1 MSTDALELS
10 PEAIL
15 AKHRIPERHARA
27 IVSVYFT
34 ETWLRIATVI
44 DAHGLRGSHT
54 RLRPGALWKHA
65 DAFNALVRKL
75 CTARADDDI
84 RAAVLRAPPVL
95 IRRLS
100 CASGAAFA
108 CFGHQEFDAAA
119 YRLRDLTAAEATT
132 ARSAI
137 ADLISV
143 DPNGEPLGLVAVE
156 WFADWRMA
164 MKRTAGQFLW
174 HARMFRSMS

>member
-10 PEAIL
+10 PDDIL
-15 AKHRIPERHARA
+15 AKHGIAERHARA

-34 ETWLRIATVI
+34 ETWPRIESAI
-44 DAHGLRGSHT
+44 RLRG
-54 RLRPGALWKHA
+54 LWRSSSRIRHGQPWKRA
-65 DAFNALVRKL
+65 DAFNILVRAV
-75 CTARADDDI
+75 CTAETENDRQ
-84 RAAVLRAPPVL
+84 AAVLRAPPVL